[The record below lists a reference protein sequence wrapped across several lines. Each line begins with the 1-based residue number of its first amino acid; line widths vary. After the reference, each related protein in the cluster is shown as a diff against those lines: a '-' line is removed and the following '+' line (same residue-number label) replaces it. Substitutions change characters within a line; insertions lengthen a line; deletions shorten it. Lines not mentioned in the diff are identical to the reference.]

1 MTSKEEHIIND
12 LITAMLKTHFQTK
25 QAMAQALNLSEEALD
40 QSNSLTVLDCLLH
53 YCISNAI
60 PLEPFLTNQ

>member
-1 MTSKEEHIIND
+1 MTNKEEHLING
-12 LITAMLKTHFQTK
+12 LITAMLETHFHTK
-25 QAMAQALNLSEEALD
+25 HAMAQALNLSEEEID

-53 YCISNAI
+53 YCVSNTI